1 MGQAAVLTL
10 RPALPADAPRLA
22 DLFRAS
28 VEILGA
34 EDYSAQQIDAWA
46 GVADDEAGF
55 AAKLSAGLTIVA
67 VQSGVIV
74 GFASLKGADVV
85 DMLYVDPDHARQG
98 VGAALCEALERLAG
112 ARGAKKISAD
122 ASDAAEAFFARRG
135 YQGQQRN
142 MVFLGD
148 EVLGNTTMTKTLA
161 PAQSGPVQ

>member
-1 MGQAAVLTL
+1 M
-10 RPALPADAPRLA
+10 
-22 DLFRAS
+22 
-28 VEILGA
+28 
-34 EDYSAQQIDAWA
+34 
-46 GVADDEAGF
+46 
-55 AAKLSAGLTIVA
+55 
-67 VQSGVIV
+67 QSGVIV

-122 ASDAAEAFFARRG
+122 ASDAAEAFRPARLSG
-135 YQGQQRN
+135 TAAQHG
-142 MVFLGD
+142 FLGD